1 MVAIENRLFSVFS
14 MGLEAA
20 DSTVAQELSWRSKI
34 IAKIA
39 AFQKARLRSALQPL
53 KNMCVM

>member
-1 MVAIENRLFSVFS
+1 MVAIENRMLFS

-20 DSTVAQELSWRSKI
+20 DSTVAQELRRSKI

-39 AFQKARLRSALQPL
+39 AFQKARLPSALQPL
-53 KNMCVM
+53 KNMCV